1 MGGHSSGRNAG
12 MIRQAVSDPVLAE
25 LTREGRESLRAADK
39 AWKFNFNSTG
49 SLLLAKGGGLE
60 ELRRIQ
66 KTLADKK
73 LKAEWWTPAQAAR
86 RVSLLKGGDFEEAL
100 FCPTDALVDIHALL
114 EGFLKQLKR
123 YNVSVRLGLPLRRI
137 RREGGGFLVE
147 AGWEVFHADK
157 IVNAAGAW
165 AASVGE
171 KAGAFKIPFSA
182 YRRHLYFTRSCPGM
196 KKNWP
201 FVWDLSYQFY
211 FRPFGKGLMLSP
223 CDKELM
229 TMQWVKRAEKAEK
242 TDARIEKTLRKKL
255 ELFSKNFTPLEIAR
269 AQAGLRTMTPDGR
282 FVIGED
288 PRVKKFYWVAGL
300 GGHGLTT
307 SFSVGRL
314 AADLIDGRETDLK
327 VTAGVSPSRFGDGD
341 HASKS

>member
-1 MGGHSSGRNAG
+1 
-12 MIRQAVSDPVLAE
+12 
-25 LTREGRESLRAADK
+25 
-39 AWKFNFNSTG
+39 
-49 SLLLAKGGGLE
+49 
-60 ELRRIQ
+60 
-66 KTLADKK
+66 
-73 LKAEWWTPAQAAR
+73 
-86 RVSLLKGGDFEEAL
+86 
-100 FCPTDALVDIHALL
+100 
-114 EGFLKQLKR
+114 
-123 YNVSVRLGLPLRRI
+123 
-137 RREGGGFLVE
+137 
-147 AGWEVFHADK
+147 
-157 IVNAAGAW
+157 
-165 AASVGE
+165 
-171 KAGAFKIPFSA
+171 
-182 YRRHLYFTRSCPGM
+182 
-196 KKNWP
+196 
-201 FVWDLSYQFY
+201 
-211 FRPFGKGLMLSP
+211 
-223 CDKELM
+223 
-229 TMQWVKRAEKAEK
+229 MQWVKRAEKAEK